1 MAVIDI
7 LNIAPTTISRD
18 LRGKYI
24 CLYSQP
30 KAGKTSFAAQ
40 APNNLLLA
48 FERGYNGIA
57 GIHAQDITKWSEFK
71 TVLKQ
76 LASDK
81 AKEMYHTVT
90 IDTVGIAWELCEKFI
105 CIQNNV
111 SKINDIPWGQ
121 GFTACKRE
129 FEDALRQ
136 ITLMGYGLIII
147 AHSEEKVIKNDK
159 GEDVTIIGPALPK
172 RGAAIINQLVD
183 IIGYIGIQFDENGEA
198 HRYLYTRSTPS
209 VQAGSRFKYLPARI
223 PFGYQ
228 ELTEALANAI
238 EEEAKHGATV
248 VDNNDKKVEDPT
260 RSFEEVRAEAEKLW
274 KELIDKDPNNAA
286 RIMAIA
292 EKIFDRP
299 IKLSEITPSQQDL
312 FELVISGMKEL

>member
-1 MAVIDI
+1 MKV
-7 LNIAPTTISRD
+7 
-18 LRGKYI
+18 
-24 CLYSQP
+24 
-30 KAGKTSFAAQ
+30 GKTTFAAQ
-40 APNNLLLA
+40 APKNLLLA

-57 GIHAQDITKWSEFK
+57 GICAQDITKWSEFK

-90 IDTVGIAWELCEKFI
+90 IDTIGIAWELCEKFI
-105 CIQNNV
+105 CAQNSV
-111 SKINDIPWGQ
+111 SKISEISWGA

-147 AHSEEKVIKNDK
+147 AHSEEKIVKNDK
-159 GEDVTIIGPALPK
+159 GEDITIIGPALPK

-183 IIGYIGIQFDENGEA
+183 IIGYIGVQYDEEGNSK
-198 HRYLYTRSTPS
+198 RFLYTRSTPT
-209 VQAGSRFKYLPARI
+209 VQAGSRFKYLPPRI
-223 PFGYQ
+223 SFGYE

-248 VDNNDKKVEDPT
+248 VEKNKRIEDTP
-260 RSFEEVRAEAEKLW
+260 RPFPEVRAEAEKLW
-274 KELIDKDPNNAA
+274 KELVEKDSDNAA
-286 RIMAIA
+286 RILAIV
-292 EKIFDRP
+292 EKVFDRP
-299 IKLSEITPSQQDL
+299 IKLSEITPNQQDL
-312 FELVISGMKEL
+312 FELVISEMREL